1 MAKIKGANE
10 LAKYMTEQ
18 FVTYMETPRE
28 QRKQTR
34 SSAKAL
40 REPWLTRWFGWG
52 PASLMI
58 WWKIRTERQNASAV
72 KRAKTQQ
79 EL

>member
-1 MAKIKGANE
+1 MAIKGGKEFATFV
-10 LAKYMTEQ
+10 AEQ
-18 FVTYMETPRE
+18 FVTYMETPKE
-28 QRKQTR
+28 QRKQTK

-58 WWKIRTERQNASAV
+58 WWKIRAERQSVSAI
-72 KRAKTQQ
+72 KRAKPQQ